1 MIRVDVTE
9 HNTRPAKRGR
19 TSATISKPALYSRV
33 AGSTLVVTS
42 CFANT
47 LFITLLTPSTPCT
60 RVRSAFQSARIKAL
74 NTVRRAQ
81 TGAAGWPLST
91 SSPRPHVFP
100 RLYLAWPSSLTN
112 NFSFSPSLL
121 LSLLLSKSQTIG
133 RISNLARIG
142 TNVTRGVA
150 KSHHP
155 TTPSLSSVSRIRSCL
170 RCFLTESCE
179 SVRSISPSRERETF
193 IRQSY
198 LSLVDGDRPR
208 IKLLQP
214 FFSRMMA
221 FFSYIGEVDESRR
234 TSYCRLIIV
243 SRKYLFITKRY
254 RMTG

>member
-91 SSPRPHVFP
+91 SSPRPPSFHVYISP
-100 RLYLAWPSSLTN
+100 DHLLSPTISLSRHPSS
-112 NFSFSPSLL
+112 S
-121 LSLLLSKSQTIG
+121 
-133 RISNLARIG
+133 
-142 TNVTRGVA
+142 
-150 KSHHP
+150 
-155 TTPSLSSVSRIRSCL
+155 
-170 RCFLTESCE
+170 
-179 SVRSISPSRERETF
+179 
-193 IRQSY
+193 
-198 LSLVDGDRPR
+198 
-208 IKLLQP
+208 P
-214 FFSRMMA
+214 FFYQNPKLSAEFR
-221 FFSYIGEVDESRR
+221 I
-234 TSYCRLIIV
+234 
-243 SRKYLFITKRY
+243 
-254 RMTG
+254 

>member
-112 NFSFSPSLL
+112 NFSFRHPSSSPFFYQNPKLSAEFRIWQESGRMLREGWLKANNALPFFRITYPFVSQVFPDWKLRECAKYLSVERERNVHSTELSFPGGWRSAENKTVATFL
-121 LSLLLSKSQTIG
+121 LSDDGFFLVYRRGGWESSHIVLP
-133 RISNLARIG
+133 SNNR
-142 TNVTRGVA
+142 
-150 KSHHP
+150 
-155 TTPSLSSVSRIRSCL
+155 
-170 RCFLTESCE
+170 
-179 SVRSISPSRERETF
+179 
-193 IRQSY
+193 
-198 LSLVDGDRPR
+198 
-208 IKLLQP
+208 
-214 FFSRMMA
+214 
-221 FFSYIGEVDESRR
+221 
-234 TSYCRLIIV
+234 
-243 SRKYLFITKRY
+243 
-254 RMTG
+254 